1 MGSFAREREVTVLLL
16 IVAMAIPALLLVA
29 LIWFVRLLAT
39 TEEPQDVVGRGTDA
53 RALSWFG
60 RLRIWLTT
68 TPKRLDY
75 RRDKRGRFR
84 RVRRG

>member
-1 MGSFAREREVTVLLL
+1 MTLLL
-16 IVAMAIPALLLVA
+16 SVAMAIPALLLVA

-39 TEEPQDVVGRGTDA
+39 AEEPQDVIGHGTDV
-53 RALSWFG
+53 RAPSWFG
-60 RLRIWLTT
+60 RLRIWLTAR
-68 TPKRLDY
+68 PKRLDY

>member
-1 MGSFAREREVTVLLL
+1 MDLTLLLL

-39 TEEPQDVVGRGTDA
+39 TEEPQDIAGRGADA
-53 RALSWFG
+53 RSVSWFG
-60 RLRIWLTT
+60 RLRIWLTA

>member
-1 MGSFAREREVTVLLL
+1 MTLLL
-16 IVAMAIPALLLVA
+16 SVAVAIPALLLVV
-29 LIWFVRLLAT
+29 LVWFVRLLAMA
-39 TEEPQDVVGRGTDA
+39 EEPQDVIGRGTDT
-53 RALSWFG
+53 RSFSWFG
-60 RLRIWLTT
+60 RLRIWLTA